1 MLKKIILSLILLVAL
16 IILFMSAGNWLVIDD
31 DNYKSD
37 VIIVISGG
45 QGERVKHAVKLFQNN
60 YADTLILSG
69 CPGNEN
75 LNEAIPM
82 HDLAVSLGVPSEN
95 IIIDVLERHGLGTGE
110 QAVTIRDVLKKH
122 NFKSCILVTSNFHTR
137 RALFIF
143 KRALKNMDM
152 KLSIAYPEEDS
163 FDPSAWWKSKR
174 NFSIVLDEFVKLVWY
189 WISYSGN

>member
-16 IILFMSAGNWLVIDD
+16 IILFVSAGNWLVIND

-45 QGERVKHAVKLFQNN
+45 KGERVKHAVKLFQEN

-69 CPGNEN
+69 CPGNDN

-82 HDLAVSLGVPSEN
+82 RDLAVSLGVPSEN
-95 IIIDVLERHGLGTGE
+95 IILDVLERHGLGTGV
-110 QAVTIRDVLKKH
+110 QAITIRDVLKKH
-122 NFKSCILVTSNFHTR
+122 HFKSGILVTSNFHTR

-143 KRALKNMDM
+143 NRALKNLDM
-152 KLSIAYPEEDS
+152 KLSVAYPDEDS
-163 FDPSAWWKSKR
+163 FDSNEWWKSKR
-174 NFSIVLDEFVKLVWY
+174 NFTRVLGEIVKLVWY
-189 WISYSGN
+189 WISYSGD